1 MNLILTENDTDNI
14 MNVSSSIMDST
25 TFYWLPQ
32 LTVPKHELNISGLFF
47 LIIPTITILGNSM
60 VIIAVLRFKTLH
72 SAINFLIFGLAVADL
87 LVGLFVMPYAVYVH
101 VQGGYWFL
109 GSMMCDIYSASDVAC
124 STASILLLTVISFDR
139 YRAVTHPI
147 SYSRKSHD
155 TRRVIFIMTVIWI
168 ISLALA
174 SPIVLGVNIR
184 PSDADPYECR
194 FYNPIFSISSS
205 IISFVIPC
213 FIVLFVYIRIMI
225 VLRQRQ
231 KLSKMQHSSYLRPL
245 KRLTKETTVVSNF
258 HCGGQRTITENV
270 KTSETA
276 RPESINDFVMKE
288 LNLDKER
295 KKKLVDILA
304 TVSKVTTLSC
314 KIDKKHSKN
323 DLGKLT
329 KQYDDWGVYMN
340 KAANDD
346 IEMIKID
353 DSDISNSEQI
363 ISTAKKSCS
372 EEFLVQMMEKLKYNN
387 LPCPC
392 RQITL
397 SRFLQNEFKSKENSV
412 IYVPQPEVYK
422 FCELQNMNIS
432 GNKQNED
439 TLDHGELKIGVTATD
454 ELALKDENDMTDDR
468 DQEQYLFTNANI
480 EEYTEIVI
488 RQGKEKEQLKAN
500 TDSIVAEF
508 LNDKSTSEEND
519 TEIMQYDRQQRDSK
533 NDGKNEWRSM
543 EDIEKDS
550 DDFDKTFA
558 KTLKK
563 YRILSNFQKKYKERK
578 LSLLNS
584 SHSIKNSF
592 TIKRTSKIF
601 RRPLNRGNSFSG
613 KHCSRTQRMEKRAT
627 KTLGI
632 VVGIFL
638 ACWVPFF
645 SVYILSAI
653 CIQMDIKSCQADFY
667 AFFYTTWLGYINSC
681 INPIIYT
688 IFNVEFRRAFKHILF
703 GKFSIRKD
711 L

>member
-295 KKKLVDILA
+295 KKKLVYAFRVFFRIFVSIWVFFDSVPNDILA

-363 ISTAKKSCS
+363 ISTDSQNESQCSALSRLKAKKSCS

-563 YRILSNFQKKYKERK
+563 YPELNGWKSALRK
-578 LSLLNS
+578 
-584 SHSIKNSF
+584 H
-592 TIKRTSKIF
+592 
-601 RRPLNRGNSFSG
+601 
-613 KHCSRTQRMEKRAT
+613 
-627 KTLGI
+627 
-632 VVGIFL
+632 
-638 ACWVPFF
+638 WV
-645 SVYILSAI
+645 
-653 CIQMDIKSCQADFY
+653 
-667 AFFYTTWLGYINSC
+667 
-681 INPIIYT
+681 
-688 IFNVEFRRAFKHILF
+688 
-703 GKFSIRKD
+703 
-711 L
+711 